1 MTLKENTLEIFITD
15 THFPL
20 IDKQFYNLALKVTND
35 LKPEILWFNGDI
47 CDFTQVASFLVN
59 VKELPKLQ
67 EQVTSTINGLTA
79 FRKMAPDA
87 AMHFKE
93 GNHEERMYK
102 YLTKH
107 APAAAALRCTEVS
120 QLLKLDQLRC
130 QYHPNSEKNKIGH
143 LYHLHGNEISTG
155 SQNPAR
161 VMLNRT
167 NENVVF
173 GHVHKFSMAQSRDLK
188 RENRLCVSV
197 GCGQDI
203 DSVKFDFNPQWCNGL
218 AIIQYSKKGFFH
230 IDPIPMFKRGKKA
243 YCLVF
248 GKLYEA

>member
-1 MTLKENTLEIFITD
+1 MLKENTLEIFITD

-20 IDKQFYNLALKVTND
+20 IDRQFEILARKVVKELQPN
-35 LKPEILWFNGDI
+35 ILWFNGDI

-59 VKELPKLQ
+59 TNELPKLQ
-67 EQVTSTINGLTA
+67 EQLDKTYNGLKA
-79 FRKMAPDA
+79 FRELAPNA
-87 AMHFKE
+87 EMHFKE

-107 APAAAALRCTEVS
+107 APAAATLKCTEVNK
-120 QLLKLDQLRC
+120 LLKLDILNC
-130 QYHPNSEKNKIGH
+130 QFHSNNEKNKIGH

-155 SQNPAR
+155 TQNPAR

-167 NENVVF
+167 NENVIF

-203 DSVKFDFNPQWCNGL
+203 DSVGFDFNPQWCNGL
-218 AIIQYSKKGFFH
+218 AIVHYSKKGFFH
-230 IDPIPMFKRGKKA
+230 IDPVPMFKRGKRA
-243 YCLVF
+243 YCMAF